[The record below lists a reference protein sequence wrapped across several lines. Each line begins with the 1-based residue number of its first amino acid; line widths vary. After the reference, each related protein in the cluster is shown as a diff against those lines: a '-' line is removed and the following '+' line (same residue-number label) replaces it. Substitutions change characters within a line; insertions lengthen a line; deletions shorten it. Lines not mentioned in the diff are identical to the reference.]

1 MKELIVIIDVSGSMY
16 AMGKVSVVGNVL
28 STLSALENLGD
39 ETEKISLTK
48 MQWAG
53 TCEEFEKLTEKCSG
67 KNTLLITDGYAL
79 SDNCRTS
86 RVAKLFTEKNRD
98 NFFVIL
104 CGGDAM
110 KICALKEFHRI
121 RAVNADNVLYAVE
134 SLVSAGSFAENKAE
148 ESGGSW
154 A

>member
-48 MQWAG
+48 MQWDG
-53 TCEEFEKLTEKCSG
+53 TCEEFEKVTEKCSG
-67 KNTLLITDGYAL
+67 NNILLLTDGYAL
-79 SDNCRTS
+79 SDNCITS
-86 RVAKLFTEKNRD
+86 RVAKSFLEENRV

-110 KICALKEFHRI
+110 NICAVKQFRNV

-134 SLVSAGSFAENKAE
+134 SLFSADSSAENKTE
-148 ESGGSW
+148 EFGDSW